1 MKPISCKRIN
11 SMKLEY
17 QVNKL
22 RRGDKWHC
30 NFCPFGREKSLTAAY
45 KIVSYNTSNNDYN
58 DIAYICVECKKALD
72 DNTLPHCNDCGRIMR
87 NRIDCFCDLRKNE
100 PVKTPTITE
109 IMAQSYV
116 GRLEQQNKGL
126 KQQLS
131 SAKEEISSHLEALEV
146 SKDWHNKQK
155 QELLDKIQRLESEV
169 EQLKRQQ
176 TQLTAQIEVKE
187 TKKWPW
193 LKIKGN

>member
-1 MKPISCKRIN
+1 
-11 SMKLEY
+11 MKLEY
-17 QVNKL
+17 QVNEL

-30 NFCPFGREKSLTAAY
+30 NFCPFERERSLTATY

-72 DNTLPHCNDCGRIMR
+72 DDTLPCCNDCGRIMR
-87 NRIDCFCDLRKNE
+87 NRIDCFCDLRKDE

-116 GRLEQQNKGL
+116 GRLEQQNKDL

-155 QELLDKIQRLESEV
+155 QELLDKIQRLKSEV
-169 EQLKRQQ
+169 EQLKKQQ

-187 TKKWPW
+187 TKK
-193 LKIKGN
+193 

>member
-1 MKPISCKRIN
+1 MLIFYKRVN

-17 QVNKL
+17 QAIKL

-30 NFCPFGREKSLTAAY
+30 NFCSFERERSLTATY
-45 KIVSYNTSNNDYN
+45 KIVSYNTNNNDYN

-87 NRIDCFCDLRKNE
+87 SRIDCFCDLRKDE

-116 GRLEQQNKGL
+116 GRLEQQNKDL

-155 QELLDKIQRLESEV
+155 QELLDKIQRLENEV
-169 EQLKRQQ
+169 EQLK
-176 TQLTAQIEVKE
+176 
-187 TKKWPW
+187 
-193 LKIKGN
+193 KIRDDLDWK

>member
-1 MKPISCKRIN
+1 
-11 SMKLEY
+11 
-17 QVNKL
+17 
-22 RRGDKWHC
+22 
-30 NFCPFGREKSLTAAY
+30 
-45 KIVSYNTSNNDYN
+45 
-58 DIAYICVECKKALD
+58 
-72 DNTLPHCNDCGRIMR
+72 
-87 NRIDCFCDLRKNE
+87 
-100 PVKTPTITE
+100 
-109 IMAQSYV
+109 
-116 GRLEQQNKGL
+116 
-126 KQQLS
+126 
-131 SAKEEISSHLEALEV
+131 LEALEV

>member
-1 MKPISCKRIN
+1 MPISYKRTN

-17 QVNKL
+17 QV

-30 NFCPFGREKSLTAAY
+30 NFCPFERERSLTATY

-72 DNTLPHCNDCGRIMR
+72 DNILPHCNDCGWIMR
-87 NRIDCFCDLRKNE
+87 NRIDCFCDLRKDE
-100 PVKTPTITE
+100 PVKTLTITE

-116 GRLEQQNKGL
+116 GRLEQQNKDL

>member
-1 MKPISCKRIN
+1 MLIFYKRVN

-17 QVNKL
+17 QAIKL

-30 NFCPFGREKSLTAAY
+30 NFCSFERERSLTATY
-45 KIVSYNTSNNDYN
+45 KIVSYNTNNNDYN

-87 NRIDCFCDLRKNE
+87 SRIDCFCDLRKDE

-116 GRLEQQNKGL
+116 GRLEQQNKDL

-146 SKDWHNKQK
+146 SKD
-155 QELLDKIQRLESEV
+155 
-169 EQLKRQQ
+169 
-176 TQLTAQIEVKE
+176 
-187 TKKWPW
+187 
-193 LKIKGN
+193 